1 VVAGVK
7 GAQNVRL
14 DTTGLK
20 KLDLFKRK
28 IDLPGILNFLEKRR
42 TSPLSDPTIYSRKH
56 CFELSKR

>member
-14 DTTGLK
+14 DTTGLN

-28 IDLPGILNFLEKRR
+28 NDLPGILNFLEKRR
-42 TSPLSDPTIYSRKH
+42 TSPLSNPTMYAHMH
-56 CFELSKR
+56 CFELSQR